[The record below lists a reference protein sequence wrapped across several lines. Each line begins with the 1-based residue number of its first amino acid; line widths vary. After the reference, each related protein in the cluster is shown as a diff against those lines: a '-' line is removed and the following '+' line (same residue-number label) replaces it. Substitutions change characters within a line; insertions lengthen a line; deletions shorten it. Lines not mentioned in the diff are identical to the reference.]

1 MACPIGFC
9 LIRQPSAIPIV
20 SFSPNRFAR
29 RLDYKGQVTNC
40 ERPKHKS
47 NDKKAIMDTQQ
58 DPNQPNK
65 PTSPGQ
71 GRQQDREKE
80 ERERQ
85 RREQEK
91 QGGGKQGGG
100 QQGGR

>member
-1 MACPIGFC
+1 
-9 LIRQPSAIPIV
+9 
-20 SFSPNRFAR
+20 
-29 RLDYKGQVTNC
+29 
-40 ERPKHKS
+40 
-47 NDKKAIMDTQQ
+47 MDTQQ
-58 DPNQPNK
+58 NPNQPNK

-71 GRQQDREKE
+71 GGQQDRERE

-100 QQGGR
+100 QAKADDKTGSLGTSERREVTPAAFLFTSKLLLKAKPFCYARRRSN